1 MRDYLAQ
8 LKTVLPHM
16 RETVWIGTVGDGGS
30 PHLSTRVVLGAEDG
44 KVYIHAAGD
53 TTLIKNLRARSFGSV
68 CGAYAAE
75 RKGAQLKGNFAL
87 LESGPLF
94 ERYSRIGAQLGFTRT
109 QYVLE
114 FRPFLEFA
122 VAPAATSGAPLSWR
136 GESFDGIHPA

>member
-16 RETVWIGTVGDGGS
+16 KETVWIGTVGDDGS
-30 PHLSTRVVLGAEDG
+30 PHLSTRTVLGAEDG
-44 KVYIHAAGD
+44 RVYIHAAAD
-53 TTLIKNLRARSFGSV
+53 SALIKNLRARAFGSV

-94 ERYSRIGAQLGFTRT
+94 ERFARVGARLGFART

-114 FRPFLEFA
+114 FRPFLEFS
-122 VAPAATSGAPLSWR
+122 VAPSPSSGAALS
-136 GESFDGIHPA
+136 